1 MDHSDL
7 ADVESRHPAGASAAV
22 HLAPAD
28 FDEAYFTTISNYAGK
43 YDAYNPPHKIAG
55 YLREIRRIKDG
66 GTLLDAGC
74 AFGRFLN
81 VARRHYASEGLD
93 ISTYALNRARD
104 HLRDIPL
111 YHAAIETHLVDR
123 TYDVVTCF
131 DVLEHVPDLEGALRS
146 LRRLVAPGGILALAV
161 PVYDSPPGWVF
172 RLIDRDPTHFH
183 RLSRW
188 EWLRRLRAAGLEPIV
203 FKGILRV
210 PLPGYFVHV
219 ISSWLRWT
227 SSAVFV
233 ICRLR

>member
-1 MDHSDL
+1 VDQGA
-7 ADVESRHPAGASAAV
+7 ADTDIKHRGTTSPAG

-28 FDEAYFTTISNYAGK
+28 FGEAYFTTISNYAGK

-55 YLREIRRIKDG
+55 YLREIRRVKDG
-66 GTLLDAGC
+66 GRLLDAGC

-93 ISTYALNRARD
+93 ISTYALDLARE

-111 YHAAIETHLVDR
+111 YHAAIETYVASR

-146 LRRLVAPGGILALAV
+146 LRRLVAHDGILALAV

-172 RLIDRDPTHFH
+172 RVIDRDPTHFH

-219 ISSWLRWT
+219 ISLWLRWT

-233 ICRLR
+233 ICRHR